1 MEGSAGA
8 RQGTIAAL
16 WTRPPSKRASSP
28 STDQK
33 VAKSTGDTSL
43 DAIRIV
49 DLSEEACRE
58 PPVDDETGSRA
69 PDAAICVGPDIT
81 PVAERGVS
89 KGVANQ
95 LASA

>member
-33 VAKSTGDTSL
+33 MLPYAWDPTSPQW
-43 DAIRIV
+43 R
-49 DLSEEACRE
+49 SEGTQ
-58 PPVDDETGSRA
+58 PPAND
-69 PDAAICVGPDIT
+69 
-81 PVAERGVS
+81 GVS
-89 KGVANQ
+89 ARRTPPRSTSVHV
-95 LASA
+95 